1 MPIDTFISFFGI
13 SVLLALAPGP
23 DNIFV
28 LLQSALYG
36 VRVGFCI
43 VLGLCTGLIFHTL
56 LVTLGVATLLKTS
69 PTAFFILK
77 LIGAAYLL
85 YLAYLTAK
93 SKPMT
98 LPREE
103 KTEISGNTMS
113 LWQYYRRG
121 IFMNATNPKVTLFF
135 LAFLPQFVYSNS
147 ISVTQQLIS
156 LSAIFMLATFLT
168 FNAIAL
174 FSGYFGRLI
183 KHSPKAQR
191 WLNIIT
197 VIVFIGL
204 AVKLLWGSLPA

>member
-1 MPIDTFISFFGI
+1 MMPFETFISFFGI
-13 SVLLALAPGP
+13 SVLLALSPGP

-36 VRVGFCI
+36 LRVGLSI

-56 LVTLGVATLLKTS
+56 LVTLGVATLLKAS

-77 LIGAAYLL
+77 VIGALYLL

-93 SKPMT
+93 SKPIT
-98 LPREE
+98 LDTPQAKPTPTR
-103 KTEISGNTMS
+103 S
-113 LWQYYRRG
+113 LGQYYRRG

-135 LAFLPQFVYSNS
+135 LAFLPQFIYSTETS
-147 ISVTQQLIS
+147 ATQQLLM
-156 LSAIFMLATFLT
+156 LSGIFMLATLLT
-168 FNAIAL
+168 MGAIAI

-183 KHSPKAQR
+183 QNKPKAQYA
-191 WLNIIT
+191 LNILT

-204 AVKLLWGSLPA
+204 AINLLL

>member
-1 MPIDTFISFFGI
+1 MMPFETFISFFGI
-13 SVLLALAPGP
+13 SVLLALSPGP

-36 VRVGFCI
+36 LRVGLSI

-56 LVTLGVATLLKTS
+56 LVTLGVATLLKAS

-77 LIGAAYLL
+77 VIGALYLL

-93 SKPMT
+93 SKPIT
-98 LPREE
+98 LDTPQTKPTPTR
-103 KTEISGNTMS
+103 S
-113 LWQYYRRG
+113 LGQYYRRG

-135 LAFLPQFVYSNS
+135 LAFLPQFIYSTETS
-147 ISVTQQLIS
+147 ATQQLLM
-156 LSAIFMLATFLT
+156 LSGIFMLATLLT
-168 FNAIAL
+168 MGAIAI

-183 KHSPKAQR
+183 QNKPKAQYA
-191 WLNIIT
+191 LNILT

-204 AVKLLWGSLPA
+204 AINLLL

>member
-13 SVLLALAPGP
+13 SILLALAPGP

-43 VLGLCTGLIFHTL
+43 VLGLCSGLIFHTL
-56 LVTLGVATLLKTS
+56 LVTLGVATLLKAS

-77 LIGAAYLL
+77 LIGATYLL

-93 SKPMT
+93 SKPMV
-98 LPREE
+98 LSGED
-103 KTEISGNTMS
+103 KTAKASPQMQ

-135 LAFLPQFVYSNS
+135 LAFLPQFVYSTH

-156 LSAIFMLATFLT
+156 LSAIFMLATLLT
-168 FNAIAL
+168 FSCIAL
-174 FSGYFGRLI
+174 FSGYFGRLL
-183 KHSPKAQR
+183 KHSPKAQQ

-197 VIVFIGL
+197 IIVFVGL